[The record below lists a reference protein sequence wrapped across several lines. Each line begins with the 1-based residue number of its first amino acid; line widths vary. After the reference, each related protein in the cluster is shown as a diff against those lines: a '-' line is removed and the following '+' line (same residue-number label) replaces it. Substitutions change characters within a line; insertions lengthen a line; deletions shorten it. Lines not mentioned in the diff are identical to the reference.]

1 MSSHI
6 LARKQA
12 RDPYTLSHCCVWRT
26 KLHSWILWTVKK
38 HVVYRFAG
46 CPMRH
51 THTQKKTFP
60 FVSVE
65 EYTHSAL
72 HTDSNLFVQPM
83 QCDSISLSLNI
94 CARIIY
100 KNTCWIG
107 SAMCGTFFFFFAHPH
122 FISLRFVRENRTP
135 LGAFALLR
143 QFLSLDSLLSLLV
156 CFFPPPDPSVSR
168 VSPPPELSF
177 SISHTLTTCLLA
189 HVNNH

>member
-107 SAMCGTFFFFFAHPH
+107 SAMCGTFFFLP
-122 FISLRFVRENRTP
+122 ILT
-135 LGAFALLR
+135 
-143 QFLSLDSLLSLLV
+143 LLV
-156 CFFPPPDPSVSR
+156 SDLSGKIGLPWVPLPCWDSFFP
-168 VSPPPELSF
+168 
-177 SISHTLTTCLLA
+177 
-189 HVNNH
+189 

>member
-1 MSSHI
+1 MHVISHFSTETGPGPT
-6 LARKQA
+6 LLVTVVFGEQN
-12 RDPYTLSHCCVWRT
+12 YTLGFSGQWKNMLFTDCRMPNAT
-26 KLHSWILWTVKK
+26 
-38 HVVYRFAG
+38 
-46 CPMRH
+46 H
-51 THTQKKTFP
+51 THTKNTTFR
-60 FVSVE
+60 FVGVE

-83 QCDSISLSLNI
+83 QCDSISLSLSI

-107 SAMCGTFFFFFAHPH
+107 SAMCGHFFFAHPH

-156 CFFPPPDPSVSR
+156 CFLFPPLSVSR
-168 VSPPPELSF
+168 VRLHRSCHF
-177 SISHTLTTCLLA
+177 QLA
-189 HVNNH
+189 IP